1 MIWGY
6 HYFRKHPYSP
16 SETNWDRSIVFRNRP
31 PVLRIL
37 CLTHRRVYPGSQN
50 KKDKPSEP
58 RAFKDIQTAK
68 SWPAVSCDILLFSFS
83 EDGCFLDKSKT
94 VSVFLCNHIHLFSSG
109 CMFASASQTS
119 CWQNNRW
126 GVVQGILVG
135 RPNPLRSLSFFQ
147 CFTPLDFW
155 PIESNLM
162 ASNQDLKWY

>member
-37 CLTHRRVYPGSQN
+37 CLTHRKVLELATSRQPKQKG
-50 KKDKPSEP
+50 
-58 RAFKDIQTAK
+58 QTLRTESLQGHPHREVLACCFV
-68 SWPAVSCDILLFSFS
+68 WHFVFSFS
-83 EDGCFLDKSKT
+83 KDGCFLDKPKT
-94 VSVFLCNHIHLFSSG
+94 VSVFLRKHMHLFSSG
-109 CMFASASQTS
+109 CMFASACQTS

-147 CFTPLDFW
+147 CFTPLAFG
-155 PIESNLM
+155 P
-162 ASNQDLKWY
+162 